1 MSEGRVEAFFGFI
14 KDKKSIWLAF
24 VALSLGV
31 FLMLF
36 SGGNSKDSID
46 PYSAVDTAELESRV
60 RDLCE
65 RVSGV
70 GSAAVM
76 ITMDTAGEQ
85 VYAKNTRVVGKG
97 EGSENIYEYVTAS
110 GGLVP
115 TEEKLARVRGIAVVC
130 SGGNDAAV
138 RLTLTEMLCAL
149 FDIPASSVSIAY
161 GK

>member
-1 MSEGRVEAFFGFI
+1 MSEGRAEAFFGFI
-14 KDKKSIWLAF
+14 KDKKSIWLAL
-24 VALSLGV
+24 VALVLGV
-31 FLMLF
+31 ILMLF
-36 SGGNSKDSID
+36 GGSSKDS
-46 PYSAVDTAELESRV
+46 SAPRSSVDTAELESRV

-65 RVSGV
+65 RVNGV
-70 GSAAVM
+70 GNAAVM

-97 EGSENIYEYVTAS
+97 ENSENIYEYVTAS

-115 TEEKLARVRGIAVVC
+115 TEEKLSRVRGIAVVC
-130 SGGNDAAV
+130 SGGNDVAV
-138 RLTLTEMLCAL
+138 RLALTEMLCAL